1 MKTILFALLLSGI
14 ASISYAQA
22 PTQDTLHSTSG
33 RSVSIPGRCFA
44 MLDYKLPRTHVGLE
58 RNLHRVPRHPGLD
71 SLLSP
76 AEKAEVL
83 AEINARCDALGKDSL
98 LTSDLF
104 WVMRPYYDRLH
115 HEDPHYRITPVP
127 YGDSRV
133 YTKKSDQRRLS
144 RELRMPAFSLLQ
156 INDTLIVDRSLDPQF
171 RRGDRVTTIN
181 GVAAADYLKY
191 GYGDRHTIPTAL
203 MNRYYYSQAVER
215 FRIGLERD
223 GQQLTVETAGQPA
236 RQAIFAL
243 KKAEETDANIRTYA
257 DAGAGYIAIPAFFPN
272 NSRLIRI
279 IRKAITDFKK
289 QGLRNVILDLRRNPG
304 GNGHAF
310 DELLSIFIDKPVV
323 DYCTGQRVKVSKE
336 AMQYYDFLTEEQSGQ
351 VVELPETEY
360 VRSFETNPKMYVGG
374 MNCYVLVSRDTGSIA
389 ASFVNM
395 LQYHGAAQLVGEPL
409 LHNAL
414 KYGEVLEGRTLYP
427 SQLVENCVSMVEI
440 DECTRRDDG
449 YIVPDIAIPYV
460 AAEYLTGRDA
470 VLEKLLET
478 IKGAC

>member
-1 MKTILFALLLSGI
+1 M
-14 ASISYAQA
+14 
-22 PTQDTLHSTSG
+22 
-33 RSVSIPGRCFA
+33 
-44 MLDYKLPRTHVGLE
+44 
-58 RNLHRVPRHPGLD
+58 
-71 SLLSP
+71 
-76 AEKAEVL
+76 
-83 AEINARCDALGKDSL
+83 
-98 LTSDLF
+98 
-104 WVMRPYYDRLH
+104 
-115 HEDPHYRITPVP
+115 
-127 YGDSRV
+127 
-133 YTKKSDQRRLS
+133 
-144 RELRMPAFSLLQ
+144 
-156 INDTLIVDRSLDPQF
+156 
-171 RRGDRVTTIN
+171 
-181 GVAAADYLKY
+181 
-191 GYGDRHTIPTAL
+191 
-203 MNRYYYSQAVER
+203 
-215 FRIGLERD
+215 
-223 GQQLTVETAGQPA
+223 
-236 RQAIFAL
+236 
-243 KKAEETDANIRTYA
+243 
-257 DAGAGYIAIPAFFPN
+257 
-272 NSRLIRI
+272 
-279 IRKAITDFKK
+279 
-289 QGLRNVILDLRRNPG
+289 ILDLRRNPG